1 MNTTNIDLGSR
12 EDNFTMMRI
21 LANYTTGI
29 NICHINTQSLNNK
42 IDEFRIL
49 FEHSGIDA
57 VCVSE
62 TWFHPDCNDETYK
75 LNGYRLFRADRQ
87 TNGGGV
93 AIYLRNT
100 LRCNLIDSSES
111 FQIHEHLFLEV
122 LCNDTKILLGCIYR
136 PNRQVSIEPIISKLE
151 SISVEYSDIVITGD
165 FNSNVLLE
173 KNLVDAMETLNLNLV
188 NSCNPTHFSTTVNTL
203 LDLVFVNNNERVL
216 HYDQLSGSGFSKHDI
231 ILLSYDCSITS
242 QINTYTYRDFKRI
255 NISALECDL
264 SNKCWTPLYFLSTSE
279 EKTRYLTDEIINL
292 YNQHVPLVIKTVTP
306 KLRPWFKED
315 TKLLIEKRD
324 KAYRRWKRYKT
335 PSLYKSYKI
344 ARNKVVAKV
353 KKDKILY
360 YDNKF
365 NRAIG
370 SKQTWK
376 GIQEICGIKKR
387 TVVSY
392 DINVDEL
399 NEKFVNLPI
408 PEIED
413 NITVQQP
420 LNIDAEQIL
429 TFYNVRALISIKS
442 NATGYDDI
450 NPKFVKLIAPQIL
463 RPLTHVINFNITT
476 STFPN
481 IWKCSKVIPIEK
493 ALKEFR
499 PISILPFL
507 SKVFEKLIHEQI
519 YTHLQNRKL
528 LSNSQSG
535 FRSNHSCLTAL
546 VDVSESLRYSLDN
559 NEVSVLILLDHSKSF
574 DSVHYPTLCR
584 KLSDMFAFSDTATRL
599 IASYLKDR
607 QQFTVHQGQSSSSLP
622 LKRGVPQGS
631 ILGPLLYTMY
641 SNDLPNVIQ
650 HSYNTTIESWEI
662 CNVKKRAREKM
673 VFALRFIAFRQS
685 IIAVATF
692 SLQQLLV
699 ITKLRDRRF
708 LRLLTRSFFWLTD
721 QEEYIKTI
729 LKNLR
734 LEDPRGNVLQRLND
748 HQKEHH
754 RRISDVAVLT
764 RHLDSSSY
772 PDCLKISKVTPI
784 PKVSNSTQL
793 HQFRPIS
800 VLPVLDLVVEKL
812 I

>member
-1 MNTTNIDLGSR
+1 
-12 EDNFTMMRI
+12 MRI

-42 IDEFRIL
+42 INEFRIL

-93 AIYLRNT
+93 AIYLRDT

-231 ILLSYDCSITS
+231 IFLSYDCSITS

-255 NISALECDL
+255 NISALE
-264 SNKCWTPLYFLSTSE
+264 F
-279 EKTRYLTDEIINL
+279 
-292 YNQHVPLVIKTVTP
+292 
-306 KLRPWFKED
+306 
-315 TKLLIEKRD
+315 
-324 KAYRRWKRYKT
+324 
-335 PSLYKSYKI
+335 
-344 ARNKVVAKV
+344 
-353 KKDKILY
+353 
-360 YDNKF
+360 
-365 NRAIG
+365 
-370 SKQTWK
+370 
-376 GIQEICGIKKR
+376 
-387 TVVSY
+387 VSY

-429 TFYNVRALISIKS
+429 TFYNVEEEDVLRALISIKS

-463 RPLTHVINFNITT
+463 RPLTHVINFTITT

-559 NEVSVLILLDHSKSF
+559 NEVSVLILLDHSKAF

-650 HSYNTTIESWEI
+650 H
-662 CNVKKRAREKM
+662 
-673 VFALRFIAFRQS
+673 F
-685 IIAVATF
+685 
-692 SLQQLLV
+692 LLSQH
-699 ITKLRDRRF
+699 DSPYF
-708 LRLLTRSFFWLTD
+708 
-721 QEEYIKTI
+721 
-729 LKNLR
+729 
-734 LEDPRGNVLQRLND
+734 DPL
-748 HQKEHH
+748 
-754 RRISDVAVLT
+754 
-764 RHLDSSSY
+764 
-772 PDCLKISKVTPI
+772 
-784 PKVSNSTQL
+784 
-793 HQFRPIS
+793 
-800 VLPVLDLVVEKL
+800 
-812 I
+812 

>member
-1 MNTTNIDLGSR
+1 MTYVYIFVQLSTLSLNNTQQVLRFMLCIIKFAMNTTNIDLGSR

-93 AIYLRNT
+93 AIYLRDT

-231 ILLSYDCSITS
+231 IFLSYDCSITS

-306 KLRPWFKED
+306 KLRHWFKED

-335 PSLYKSYKI
+335 PSLY
-344 ARNKVVAKV
+344 N
-353 KKDKILY
+353 
-360 YDNKF
+360 
-365 NRAIG
+365 
-370 SKQTWK
+370 
-376 GIQEICGIKKR
+376 
-387 TVVSY
+387 Y

-429 TFYNVRALISIKS
+429 TFYNVEEEDVLRALISIKS

-463 RPLTHVINFNITT
+463 RPLTHVINFTITT

-519 YTHLQNRKL
+519 YTHLQNRKF

-559 NEVSVLILLDHSKSF
+559 NEVSVLILLDHSKAF
-574 DSVHYPTLCR
+574 DSVHYPTL
-584 KLSDMFAFSDTATRL
+584 L

-650 HSYNTTIESWEI
+650 H
-662 CNVKKRAREKM
+662 CNVRIKNVEIRDVNIHLGGTRIEIVPKAKNLGVVFNEHLSWTDHINMASQISERQFYVRAIR
-673 VFALRFIAFRQS
+673 LWNQLPNDTQTIANTAKF
-685 IIAVATF
+685 
-692 SLQQLLV
+692 
-699 ITKLRDRRF
+699 
-708 LRLLTRSFFWLTD
+708 
-721 QEEYIKTI
+721 KTC
-729 LKNLR
+729 LKNF
-734 LEDPRGNVLQRLND
+734 LQN
-748 HQKEHH
+748 
-754 RRISDVAVLT
+754 
-764 RHLDSSSY
+764 SS
-772 PDCLKISKVTPI
+772 
-784 PKVSNSTQL
+784 
-793 HQFRPIS
+793 
-800 VLPVLDLVVEKL
+800 
-812 I
+812 